1 MDENL
6 KKTGRLISVYRPGFG
21 LSEPKKPERS
31 LREQSRS
38 IAEGLQKNGVVNN
51 AILVGHSLGGPVI
64 VRMAADYLELVKGLV
79 LVAPP
84 MDPEIQ
90 KRQWYNY
97 VPKFPPV
104 KWGLS
109 KDWVYSNEEIYPLEN
124 ELKWLAEPLPCIN
137 PPIVIQ
143 GMEDEL
149 VPMGNADY
157 VEEALKSAWH
167 LDIRRIDGLNHVVPW
182 RFPDLIK
189 DAILDL
195 QSWEFKAK

>member
-1 MDENL
+1 M
-6 KKTGRLISVYRPGFG
+6 
-21 LSEPKKPERS
+21 
-31 LREQSRS
+31 
-38 IAEGLQKNGVVNN
+38 
-51 AILVGHSLGGPVI
+51 
-64 VRMAADYLELVKGLV
+64 
-79 LVAPP
+79 
-84 MDPEIQ
+84 
-90 KRQWYNY
+90 
-97 VPKFPPV
+97 PKFPPV

-109 KDWVYSNEEIYPLEN
+109 KDWVHINEEIYPLEN

-149 VPMGNADY
+149 VPIGNADY